1 MEHKKLKEVKKEIQV
16 LLNEVNNFISSLE
29 YVKTGFLTS
38 VNSELQKLNQKISE
52 LEQEVIP
59 KTPKEQV
66 EASEVGEQKG
76 ESREVSK

>member
-29 YVKTGFLTS
+29 YVKRGFLTS

-66 EASEVGEQKG
+66 EASEVGE
-76 ESREVSK
+76 

>member
-29 YVKTGFLTS
+29 YVKRGFLTS

>member
-29 YVKTGFLTS
+29 YVKIGFLTS

-66 EASEVGEQKG
+66 EASEVGE
-76 ESREVSK
+76 

>member
-66 EASEVGEQKG
+66 EASEVGE
-76 ESREVSK
+76 